1 MTATVDLPQ
10 DLIDRGMQLSP
21 AARRKFAGLLLDGVA
36 AGDPEL
42 KALLTRRWEDYQ
54 SGKTKSL
61 SFEEADQ
68 RLLELVEELE
78 KQ

>member
-54 SGKTKSL
+54 SGKTKAIPV
-61 SFEEADQ
+61 EEAKAQ
-68 RLLELVEELE
+68 LRAFAENLP
-78 KQ
+78 K